1 MGKRRKG
8 SNKMGSS
15 IPLENAAD
23 SDNDL
28 DLGKSHFDAMDRYV
42 KQLIFLHAAQ
52 DKEIISKLCSS
63 GPRTKRRVTSG
74 ES

>member
-42 KQLIFLHAAQ
+42 KAILIFLPH
-52 DKEIISKLCSS
+52 KTR
-63 GPRTKRRVTSG
+63 G
-74 ES
+74 